1 MARVAI
7 NGLGRIGRA
16 TLKIVMDTPGLE
28 LIAANDLGTPDEIAY
43 LLKYDTVY
51 GRYANTVDT
60 TVDGSLVVGGHRL
73 ALLREPQPAR
83 LPWRSLAIDI
93 VFECTGALTKREDLD
108 DHIRAGARYVILSA
122 PSKSEDVETI
132 VYGVNAPDGR
142 SAIISCASCTTNCI
156 TPVMEILGRR
166 IGVKKATMTTVHAYT
181 ASQTIVDMPHKNARR
196 GRAAA
201 ANLVPTSTGAA
212 AATARALPEYRGRFD
227 GVAIRAPVAVG
238 SLADI
243 VVLTERRTT
252 VDEVNRILTEE
263 AASDRYRGVVGVT
276 TDPLVSSDIIRDSRA
291 SVLDL
296 GMTQVVDGDLVKVMS
311 WYDNEWGYS
320 SQIVREA
327 SSIATTI
334 DRRNAPI
341 DGEAAGG
348 AKAVL
353 PGAHGQPVT
362 ERPDPAA
369 TFQDLSQRNAD
380 HISKSTIPRTSPHS

>member
-16 TLKIVMDTPGLE
+16 TLKIVMDTPGLN
-28 LIAANDLGTPDEIAY
+28 LVAANDLGTPDNVAY

-51 GRYANTVDT
+51 GRYEKTIET
-60 TVDGSLVVGGHRL
+60 TDDGDLVVGGHRL
-73 ALLREPQPAR
+73 ALLHEQQPAR
-83 LPWRSLAIDI
+83 LPWQPLAVDI
-93 VFECTGALTKREDLD
+93 VFECTGAFSKREDLD
-108 DHIRAGARYVILSA
+108 AHIHAGARYVILSA

-132 VYGVNAPDGR
+132 VHGVNAPEGGT
-142 SAIISCASCTTNCI
+142 AIISCASCTTNCI

-166 IGVKKATMTTVHAYT
+166 LGIKKATMTTVHAYT
-181 ASQTIVDMPHKNARR
+181 ASQAIVDTQRKNVRR
-196 GRAAA
+196 GRAGA

-212 AATARALPEYRGRFD
+212 TATARALPEYRGRFD
-227 GVAIRAPVAVG
+227 GVAIRAPVPVG

-243 VVLTERRTT
+243 VILTARATT
-252 VDEVNRILTEE
+252 VDEVNRIFTEE

-276 TDPLVSSDIIRDSRA
+276 TDPLVSSDIVRDSRA

-327 SSIATTI
+327 VRIATEI
-334 DRRNAPI
+334 
-341 DGEAAGG
+341 E
-348 AKAVL
+348 V
-353 PGAHGQPVT
+353 HG
-362 ERPDPAA
+362 
-369 TFQDLSQRNAD
+369 
-380 HISKSTIPRTSPHS
+380 